1 MTLLPSHTHRDAG
14 VLLATRG
21 IRGFGDGIV
30 SLAIV
35 AVLRSYGFDGLH
47 IGIIVTG
54 MLLGSAAVTLLVGT
68 RGHAYSRHALLFAGS
83 LLMITSGT
91 LFGLFTSFAL
101 LLAIGVI
108 GTLNPSS
115 GDVSMFVPLEQS
127 MLAGTTP
134 AVSRTA
140 LYARYTFVGGMA
152 TALGSLSIRIPEAI
166 ARDSPRISE
175 QTALR
180 WCFVVYAT
188 AGVVLLLLYRSLDT
202 ADASAGAERATPL
215 GPSKPIVYRL
225 AVLFSLDS
233 FGGGFVVQSLLALW
247 LFGRF
252 DVSVGTAGTLLFVT
266 GTLSATSGFVAAWLA
281 ARIGLVRTMVFT
293 HLPASCLLIV
303 AAFMPS
309 LPWAV
314 AMLVLRSLLS
324 NMDVP
329 ARTSYVMAVVSPA
342 ERAAAASVTNV
353 PRSLAAA
360 LPPVAAGWM
369 LDHSTFGWPLVIAG
383 VAKISYDLL
392 LLHQFR
398 HVRPAEESGWPEAR
412 ARVTP
417 RGAR

>member
-1 MTLLPSHTHRDAG
+1 MALLPSHTHRDAA

-68 RGHAYSRHALLFAGS
+68 RGHSYSRHALLFAGS
-83 LLMITSGT
+83 LLMITSGS

-101 LLAIGVI
+101 LLAIGVV

-127 MLAGTTP
+127 MLAATTP

-166 ARDSPRISE
+166 ARHSSISE

-180 WCFVVYAT
+180 WCFAVYAI
-188 AGVVLLLLYRSLDT
+188 AGVALLLLYRSLDT
-202 ADASAGAERATPL
+202 ADASAGAERATRL
-215 GPSKPIVYRL
+215 GPSKRIVYRL

-266 GTLSATSGFVAAWLA
+266 GTLSAASGFVAAWLA

-314 AMLVLRSLLS
+314 AMLVVRSLLS

-383 VAKISYDLL
+383 VAKITYDLL

-398 HVRPAEESGWPEAR
+398 HVRPAEEAGWPAAR
-412 ARVTP
+412 RLRP

>member
-1 MTLLPSHTHRDAG
+1 MALLPSHTHRDAA

-21 IRGFGDGIV
+21 IRGFGDGVV

-83 LLMITSGT
+83 LLMITSGS

-101 LLAIGVI
+101 LLAIGVV

-127 MLAGTTP
+127 MLAATTP

-166 ARDSPRISE
+166 ARHSSISE

-180 WCFVVYAT
+180 WCFAVYAI
-188 AGVVLLLLYRSLDT
+188 AGVALLLLYRSLDT
-202 ADASAGAERATPL
+202 ADASAGAERAAPL

-266 GTLSATSGFVAAWLA
+266 GMLSAASGCVAAWLA

-314 AMLVLRSLLS
+314 AMLVMRSLLS

-383 VAKISYDLL
+383 VAKITYDLL

-398 HVRPAEESGWPEAR
+398 HVRPAEETGWPETR
-412 ARVTP
+412 RVTP
-417 RGAR
+417 RGRR